1 MKKEDLFEA
10 FGDIN
15 SNYIKEAHMKNSR
28 KNSFSWRKWGTIAAC
43 LVLLVLCVPLA
54 THLSEVADSELSVVE
69 TPETENVNKV
79 ELLENGE
86 ESVNV
91 NETDTEDKNLE
102 DKEIK
107 ELDETKADEAS
118 PEIAKSEIQENTVE
132 DSPADKN
139 GEYNETV
146 NNSELGKDI
155 SQFFGGSYTD
165 ANGKFV
171 IVLTEDSYAN
181 RIAICEKLGRKESN
195 TSFITGK
202 YTLAYLTELQAKIT
216 QAMVNKEIP
225 FVVSSGVYEMS
236 NNIIV
241 GVTTKD
247 ETELAKVYALDTIGG
262 AIEVQVVA
270 TAGTEELAIA
280 VTE

>member
-28 KNSFSWRKWGTIAAC
+28 KVGFSWVKWGTIAAC
-43 LVLLVLCVPLA
+43 LVMLVLCVPLA
-54 THLSEVADSELSVVE
+54 TYLLKAPDSETSVIE
-69 TPETENVNKV
+69 TPEIENVNEV
-79 ELLENGE
+79 EALQNGE
-86 ESVNV
+86 ESSSIK
-91 NETDTEDKNLE
+91 EISTEDENIE
-102 DKEIK
+102 EKEIK
-107 ELDETKADEAS
+107 ELDATKDDDKKLSEVVQ
-118 PEIAKSEIQENTVE
+118 PESQESMVE
-132 DSPADKN
+132 DSPADPN

-146 NNSELGKDI
+146 NNSDLGKEI

-181 RIAICEKLGRKESN
+181 RIAICEKLGRTENN
-195 TSFITGK
+195 TTFVTGK

-216 QAMVNKEIP
+216 NAMVNKEIP

-236 NNIIV
+236 NNIII
-241 GVTTKD
+241 GVTTTD

-262 AIEVQVVA
+262 AIKVELV
-270 TAGTEELAIA
+270 TEASTEDLAIA
-280 VTE
+280 E